1 METRTTRPSAISNT
15 LSQEDIRSTKA
26 SPSTVYKE
34 LVEPSHTPLAGATM
48 QTTEPANGI
57 PAKVFRTTPPTAAL
71 PPRPV
76 QLESLSE
83 SNTEHPVPILS
94 QQHNMAGLS
103 GTRQQKIQNDR
114 RFEAHEKLH
123 SQALSTQ
130 NKLDRQP
137 NPTSKSAVELAYHH
151 DGLASS
157 KHTTMNMRDAS
168 RDFHGSDMMAP
179 NSPLSGFQ
187 SERLAQP
194 HPSQSSLSVSDLST
208 PYESQRPCIGV
219 SRQGASHI
227 MPPFSSNQRPVP
239 SFMLSTYHDHPNHST
254 LHATAMNDPNQY
266 GDAGYLQRSAIPN
279 SIRRPSV
286 GSHIQ
291 SEYSTMMVNRPRHN
305 AKAPLKIL
313 SNDDDNNPS
322 HKTGITHMNSDA
334 TLASTASLSKH
345 PIYSDAFI
353 NGGLDGILSQSKP
366 QARRY
371 CYGMC
376 SWMGC
381 VASII
386 AFFVLVIVIGALAF
400 VYTPRPLTIKAIGA
414 SQSIPG
420 SVTYLNLNNDTTPA
434 MAMKA
439 GDLNFVTKLGLGL
452 TIQVESS
459 NIFNLVFESVELSG
473 SLISLVDGST
483 LPTSSLFNMTGSV
496 AGASVPQGSSTF
508 NMPIFFYWSIN
519 APLNSSEPFTSA
531 LAKYCSLP
539 PPSSTSSL
547 LSGADTI
554 DGPQN
559 SDSIVASKS
568 NTLQVNYTLVMHKKI
583 LFWNYAP
590 GISSQILQIP
600 CPSQFGDFLMTVQ
613 SVTSR
618 NNSTATNPPRTT
630 STTVNPPPAMPTTV
644 NLPPTIPIIV
654 NPPPA
659 PSTTVNL
666 PPVIVTFTSRPTS
679 VAMVTSLATIMD
691 S

>member
-1 METRTTRPSAISNT
+1 
-15 LSQEDIRSTKA
+15 
-26 SPSTVYKE
+26 
-34 LVEPSHTPLAGATM
+34 M

-83 SNTEHPVPILS
+83 SNTEHPVSILS

-286 GSHIQ
+286 GSHMQ

-334 TLASTASLSKH
+334 TLASTASL
-345 PIYSDAFI
+345 I
-353 NGGLDGILSQSKP
+353 
-366 QARRY
+366 
-371 CYGMC
+371 
-376 SWMGC
+376 
-381 VASII
+381 
-386 AFFVLVIVIGALAF
+386 IGALAF